1 LRLIHH
7 TPRSRLCIWS
17 SGWASPSEASL
28 DSTLVPSRTKSFGCC
43 LDPPQLRQQL
53 AWGSKPLRGR
63 TLARSAGEAP
73 AVAISTASAHL
84 LGASLAP
91 RRTHGRLAAQLV
103 HASTSVD
110 QRPEKS
116 LQVMRAFA
124 RITSG
129 SNRGMPSK
137 SAISCAAACCLT
149 SRRSLVRVQYRPL
162 TKCLHSALFPGC
174 GFGAGGQGS
183 KKGASNS
190 LESPPG
196 YGLAGA
202 ASTGERA

>member
-1 LRLIHH
+1 MSALNLGRRGLSA
-7 TPRSRLCIWS
+7 PPPLGRAPGRRESSRILWCN
-17 SGWASPSEASL
+17 
-28 DSTLVPSRTKSFGCC
+28 
-43 LDPPQLRQQL
+43 
-53 AWGSKPLRGR
+53 
-63 TLARSAGEAP
+63 
-73 AVAISTASAHL
+73 
-84 LGASLAP
+84 GASLPAGWRLRPAELARLLAAGFSGGNARVGARPSMKDEALP
-91 RRTHGRLAAQLV
+91 RRGSDGERRRTRCGCCGWSCLARPNFFRTCLPPRNVVDRATERPNLPRFRVICTVAYRPPPAQ
-103 HASTSVD
+103 
-110 QRPEKS
+110 
-116 LQVMRAFA
+116 
-124 RITSG
+124 G
-129 SNRGMPSK
+129 
-137 SAISCAAACCLT
+137 CLT